1 MNIDKKA
8 LGQRIK
14 SIRQDKGLT
23 MEEFGKFF
31 DNASKGVISNWEK
44 GSNIPNNARLKM
56 IAQFGGISVDELLYG
71 DFKSRIKKILLDK
84 PGVNE
89 SYIEFVVNYF
99 FNTNN
104 MYATEEDIFKKYDE
118 IAENIESAAEKKIAE
133 NMLAYSIRLSEENLF
148 DFLKDPSA
156 DPNYSNIKLAIN
168 ELANASTNYET
179 YFDKSV
185 DEVYD
190 EMIAIQQNEN

>member
-14 SIRQDKGLT
+14 SIRQAKGLT

-71 DFKSRIKKILLDK
+71 NVEARIKNILLDK
-84 PGVNE
+84 PGVDERYIDLIVEISTAINNE
-89 SYIEFVVNYF
+89 H
-99 FNTNN
+99 
-104 MYATEEDIFKKYDE
+104 ATKDDIFKTYDS
-118 IAENIESAAEKKIAE
+118 IVGPLNDKIKKNVAQ
-133 NMLAYSIRLSEENLF
+133 MKLAYNIHRSEEFLF
-148 DFLKDPSA
+148 DFLKDPSK
-156 DPNYSNIKLAIN
+156 DLDFSNINFAVK
-168 ELANASTNYET
+168 ELAEAVSNYYD
-179 YFDKSV
+179 YFDKTV
-185 DEVYD
+185 EEVYN
-190 EMIAIQQNEN
+190 EVISVRQQEK

>member
-44 GSNIPNNARLKM
+44 GSNIPNNTRLKM

-71 DFKSRIKKILLDK
+71 DYKARIKKILLDK
-84 PGVNE
+84 PN
-89 SYIEFVVNYF
+89 I
-99 FNTNN
+99 
-104 MYATEEDIFKKYDE
+104 DE
-118 IAENIESAAEKKIAE
+118 K
-133 NMLAYSIRLSEENLF
+133 SIKF
-148 DFLKDPSA
+148 FLKFFTDSNNKYPTKEEIFEQYDKLMETVDSTAKKMVAQKMIAYNIVHSVDLLINFLEDPSK
-156 DPNYSNIKLAIN
+156 DLDYSNINLVIK
-168 ELANASTNYET
+168 ELANAAGNYET
-179 YFDKSV
+179 CFNKPV
-185 DEVYD
+185 DEVYN
-190 EMIAIQQNEN
+190 EVIAIQQQDN

>member
-44 GSNIPNNARLKM
+44 GSNIPNNTRLKM

-71 DFKSRIKKILLDK
+71 DYQARIKKILLDK
-84 PGVNE
+84 PDIDE
-89 SYIEFVVNYF
+89 ERIEFFLKF
-99 FNTNN
+99 FIDSNN
-104 MYATEEDIFKKYDE
+104 KYPTKEEIFEQYDKLMESVDSTAKKMV
-118 IAENIESAAEKKIAE
+118 AQKL
-133 NMLAYSIRLSEENLF
+133 LAYHIRHSEELLF
-148 DFLKDPSA
+148 DFLKDSPKDLDHNNVNLALSEL
-156 DPNYSNIKLAIN
+156 SNA
-168 ELANASTNYET
+168 ATNYET
-179 YFDKSV
+179 YFDKAI

-190 EMIAIQQNEN
+190 EVIKMQEEEK